1 MLHSYAFA
9 NFRSF
14 RERTEVS
21 LKLAEN
27 ASVSGWDR
35 ESPSGQRLTT
45 ALAVLGPNAS
55 GKTSLIHP
63 LAFLAWFIRE
73 SFNAKPEQGIPIIP
87 HFTGGDAPSEFE
99 VIADAD
105 EPESLWRYRLGVNG
119 EEVLAESLEKK
130 TRRGRW
136 IPVFT
141 RTRVQPKRYEVIQ
154 DGFGL
159 DPSQAEMV
167 RANVSLISWAAQFGV
182 PLARTLFKMMP
193 VFTNLTENGKTWQP
207 RNEILELC
215 TRHYAKNEGLRVR
228 MRDLLA
234 QWDLGLADVSVEEH
248 EIPDTSGTKKPHWFA
263 YGVHRDLVR
272 GQEYVLPFIH
282 ESSGTQAAF
291 TLLAQVL
298 VALEVGGLVVWDELD
313 GDLHP
318 HMLEPLLDLFSNSE
332 TNPHNAQII
341 FTCHAVEVLRLLQK
355 SQVVLVEKEGLEST
369 AWRLDSL
376 EGVRSDDNRV
386 AKYLAGAYGAV
397 PRL

>member
-21 LKLAEN
+21 LGLAEN
-27 ASVSGWDR
+27 ASVNGWDR
-35 ESPSGQRLTT
+35 MSSSGQRLTT

-55 GKTSLIHP
+55 GKTSLIQP
-63 LAFLAWFIRE
+63 LAFLAWFIRD
-73 SFNAKPEQGIPIIP
+73 SFNSKPDQGIPITP
-87 HFTGGDAPSEFE
+87 HFTGRDTPTEFE
-99 VIADAD
+99 AIADAD
-105 EPESLWRYRLGVNG
+105 DLESLWRYRLSANTQ
-119 EEVLAESLEKK
+119 EVLAESLEKK

-136 IPVFT
+136 HPVFT
-141 RTRVQPKRYEVIQ
+141 RRRVQPDRYEVSQ

-159 DPSQAEMV
+159 DPSQAELV

-182 PLARTLFKMMP
+182 PLARTLASLR
-193 VFTNLTENGKTWQP
+193 VFTNLNADGKMWEP
-207 RNEILELC
+207 RSEILELC
-215 TRHYAKNEGLRVR
+215 TRHYGQNEGLRLR

-234 QWDLGLADVSVEEH
+234 QWDLGLADVFIREH
-248 EIPDTSGTKKPHWFA
+248 EIPDAPGAKKQHWFA
-263 YGVHRDLVR
+263 YGVHRDVGR

-291 TLLAQVL
+291 TLLAQML

-318 HMLEPLLDLFSNSE
+318 HMLEPLLDLFSNSQ
-332 TNPHNAQII
+332 TNPHNAQIV

-355 SQVVLVEKEGLEST
+355 SQVMLVEKEGLEST

>member
-21 LKLAEN
+21 LELAEN
-27 ASVSGWDR
+27 ASVNGWDR
-35 ESPSGQRLTT
+35 VSRSRQRLTT

-63 LAFLAWFIRE
+63 LAFLAWFIRD
-73 SFNAKPEQGIPIIP
+73 SFNAKPDQGIPIIP
-87 HFTGGDAPSEFE
+87 HFTAGDAPTEFE

-105 EPESLWRYRLGVNG
+105 EPESLWRYRLSVNAQ
-119 EEVLAESLEKK
+119 EVLAESFEKK
-130 TRRGRW
+130 LRRGRW
-136 IPVFT
+136 NPVFT
-141 RTRVQPKRYEVIQ
+141 CTRVQPKRYEVKQ

-159 DPSQAEMV
+159 DPSQAEV
-167 RANVSLISWAAQFGV
+167 ARANVSLISRAAQFGV
-182 PLARTLFKMMP
+182 PLARTLINMP
-193 VFTNLTENGKTWQP
+193 VFTNLSAGGKVSQP
-207 RNEILELC
+207 RSEILELC
-215 TRHYAKNEGLRVR
+215 IRNCAHDEGLRVR

-234 QWDLGLADVSVEEH
+234 QWDLGLADVSIREH
-248 EIPDTSGTKKPHWFA
+248 EIPDATGKKTPHWFA
-263 YGVHRDLVR
+263 YGVHRDLAH
-272 GQEYVLPFIH
+272 GQDYLLPFIH

-291 TLLAQVL
+291 TLLAQML
-298 VALEVGGLVVWDELD
+298 VALEVGGLVMWDELD
-313 GDLHP
+313 GSLHP

-332 TNPHNAQII
+332 TNPHNAQIL
-341 FTCHAVEVLRLLQK
+341 FTCRAVEVLRLLQK
-355 SQVVLVEKEGLEST
+355 SQVMLAENEGLEST

>member
-21 LKLAEN
+21 LELAEN
-27 ASVSGWDR
+27 ASVNGWDR
-35 ESPSGQRLTT
+35 VSRSGQRLTT

-63 LAFLAWFIRE
+63 LAFLAWFIRD
-73 SFNAKPEQGIPIIP
+73 SFSAKPDQGIPVIP
-87 HFTGGDAPSEFE
+87 HFTGADSPTEFE

-105 EPESLWRYRLGVNG
+105 EPESLWRYRLSMTAQ
-119 EEVLAESLEKK
+119 EVLAESLEKK
-130 TRRGRW
+130 IRRGQW
-136 IPVFT
+136 YPVFT
-141 RTRVQPKRYEVIQ
+141 RTRVQPKRYEVNQ
-154 DGFGL
+154 EGFGL
-159 DPSQAEMV
+159 DPSQAEAV

-182 PLARTLFKMMP
+182 PLARSLVNMP
-193 VFTNLTENGKTWQP
+193 VFTNLNDSGTMWQP
-207 RNEILELC
+207 RSEILELC
-215 TRHYAKNEGLRVR
+215 TRHYAQNEGLRVR
-228 MRDLLA
+228 MRDLLS
-234 QWDLGLADVSVEEH
+234 QWDLGLTDVSIREH
-248 EIPDTSGTKKPHWFA
+248 EIPDASGTKKPRWFA
-263 YGVHRDLVR
+263 YGVHRDPAR
-272 GQEYVLPFIH
+272 GQDYFLPFMH

-291 TLLAQVL
+291 TLLAKML
-298 VALEVGGLVVWDELD
+298 VALEGGGLVVWDELD

-332 TNPHNAQII
+332 TNPLNAQIV

-355 SQVVLVEKEGLEST
+355 SQVMLVEKEGLEST

-376 EGVRSDDNRV
+376 EGVRSDDNRA